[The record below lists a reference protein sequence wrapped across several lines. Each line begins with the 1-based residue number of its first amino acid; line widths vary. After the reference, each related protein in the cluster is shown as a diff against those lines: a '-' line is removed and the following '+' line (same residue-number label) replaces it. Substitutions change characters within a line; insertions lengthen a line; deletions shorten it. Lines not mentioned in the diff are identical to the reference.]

1 MLYLKTWFTNN
12 IELWSKMYKVQFVF
26 QGLNLVFGK
35 LKGQNFVL

>member
-1 MLYLKTWFTNN
+1 
-12 IELWSKMYKVQFVF
+12 MYKVQFVF